1 MKTPGF
7 SFLLLLVSLLPLA
20 SSFLSPNNR
29 LASAGQQTHNFLIAA
44 RNNDSKHPSRAGATF
59 TPLLANKDSSVQG
72 SENSVLNMALT
83 AIGSTTSALVAGTFF
98 VILAW
103 QRDALMVSFFIGAIS
118 NGILSKILKKILKQE
133 RPAEL
138 ELEDFEL
145 KPSDNG
151 MPSSH
156 AMSLGFIGT
165 FTALALP
172 WSRLPILLYV
182 LISLIYR
189 VQTNL
194 HTREQILVGI
204 SLGITNGYLWR
215 ILCVGDNAWNINVME
230 WVSTHFLNDNG
241 VLPFYMLAVPALVG
255 AAVVGSLERRI
266 ARFLTQ
272 TNQKQA

>member
-1 MKTPGF
+1 MKTPGL
-7 SFLLLLVSLLPLA
+7 SFLLLLSLLPLA

-29 LASAGQQTHNFLIAA
+29 LASPCQQTHNFLIAA
-44 RNNDSKHPSRAGATF
+44 RNDSKNPSRSGATF
-59 TPLLANKDSSVQG
+59 TPLLATKDDSSAQG
-72 SENSVLNMALT
+72 SENSVLNMAVT
-83 AIGSTTSALVAGTFF
+83 VIGSTASALVAGTFF

-138 ELEDFEL
+138 ELEDLEL

-172 WSRLPILLYV
+172 WTRLPILLYV

-194 HTREQILVGI
+194 HTREQVLVGVL
-204 SLGITNGYLWR
+204 LGITNGYLWR

-266 ARFLTQ
+266 ARFLTE